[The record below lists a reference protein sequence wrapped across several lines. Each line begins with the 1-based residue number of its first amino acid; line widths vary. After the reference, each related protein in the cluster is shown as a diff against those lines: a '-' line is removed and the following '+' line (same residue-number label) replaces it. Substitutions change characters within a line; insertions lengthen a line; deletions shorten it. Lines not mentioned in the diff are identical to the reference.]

1 MIPAGTV
8 ERGERKRTVSEV
20 SKAVAREALG
30 RGHALTAVVR
40 DPSRLALAGQQLTVV
55 TGDALN
61 PASVASVV
69 AGHDAV
75 VAAIGGR
82 RGGNHQIVPAA
93 ACALLTGLPKAGVE
107 RLLWVGGG
115 GSLEVAPG
123 IRVVDTPKFPIERK
137 AEALAQ
143 VEALNVFRSS
153 TGDVQWSYLSPPAII
168 EPGQR
173 TGRYRT
179 GGDQLLTDERSV
191 SRISVEDYAVALV
204 DEVERPTH
212 VRQRFT
218 VAY

>member
-1 MIPAGTV
+1 MKIALFGASGWIGGV
-8 ERGERKRTVSEV
+8 
-20 SKAVAREALG
+20 VAREALG